1 MPRLPLR
8 NLHWQS
14 HSGPLRSIDALHI
27 DLVEGDSGPTPT
39 ATPANASTTS
49 LASSTAARDDGF
61 QTQAVGGQA
70 AAADASTETAA
81 TTKAAGSRR
90 HQIPGLRRTPYLKV
104 LLVRCDDNDSYKTS
118 VRTEIRE
125 WIKAYTPPASSK
137 KGSNQENHD
146 AWEWMI
152 VHVVLPNTVAAT
164 QPRSTGKSDGSD
176 NKSTAS
182 RWRPG
187 TSPLMEKLRA
197 DFNSSTKGSP
207 DRISQIRIGIND
219 LPYDLLP
226 RVVPAVPSGYNEVE
240 QDAERAWADLVTKF
254 KTLILNSFDQRVTQ
268 YEYDIKEKDGQR
280 SLPGWN
286 FCTFFILKE
295 GLARG
300 FENVGLVEDALV
312 GYDELGVGLD
322 MVLAE
327 QVQTGEPESHGGAM
341 LAFTEELREV
351 AKKALSG
358 SGADDDNEAV
368 DMQSTDASK
377 PQFDEI
383 PISSVK
389 KAYRD
394 MILANKVSVF
404 DFRCYIF
411 ARQLALLLR
420 LANTSFTREQLLSRL
435 KEQQESI
442 LQLHGVAPMAKAT
455 PQKEDETENLAVL
468 AEICRRTLEFIPL
481 LADVM
486 RRDIVTA
493 LSGTSKTL
501 SPTTHQTVDNLIASF
516 SFSVA
521 QQILAQ
527 TSTSA
532 LPIPA
537 SDFLSGDGLEP
548 KTSIPEPKTM
558 MHPARNSSL
567 AMDRP
572 PPTPVTVG
580 PTPTTP
586 EFPKGVSSDAD
597 DKGASFGQAGTEDLS
612 SGRAELYMIS
622 RNILR
627 NIGKKQGWSNGWTE
641 APLVGDS
648 GIEDMEEVNLNDDA
662 KPEPSLLSEYATRG
676 INSRLLASA
685 IDNTDDFYRLYEIL
699 TNKAMNHYAVAS
711 QGQAVHTCLADLAV
725 LKYHLKQY
733 KEAAAAFGQT
743 TPHFGHSGWSLLELS
758 MLIMYAHCVK
768 ESQSQDN
775 YVIVAIKL
783 LVMACAANKAQ
794 TTTRIGR
801 AIAKP
806 TLNMMPIRE
815 VAEQVFKIAQD
826 IPREIKVPL
835 LNLFASM
842 ELKDWPTYHESQDTT
857 ILTISALSLMPEE
870 ITIDSIQI
878 RAIAVNDAI
887 VKELT
892 FNNTSKTGLTPG
904 SNTFTVSCNSAIP
917 GAYSVESCILKAGKI
932 VMNLDRESASA
943 LFKKAQFSIYQ
954 RAEALD
960 LMVVASKHTSFGR
973 DNCLD
978 IQLHTGWNDVTK
990 CEIRVKPSTG
1000 GMRLLTTEAKIV
1012 DSDIALAKAPESGVF
1027 HFDVV
1032 PANTSVTVRFPYSVE
1047 LDLGDVFAKV
1057 EATYTTGSGES
1068 FQFAKS
1074 CTVPVSLALA
1084 ANVQDVFKHNALF
1097 SRFTVSTA
1105 SASPLR
1111 LYKSELQ
1118 GTDLFES
1125 SFGAP
1130 PGNAVT
1136 IFAKQPANLL
1146 YKIKP
1151 KPGAKSNK
1159 PSARTMV
1166 IKLFYSTLES
1176 EVEHLISESVTAA
1189 LSEKSLL
1196 PYLRVVLAALS
1207 SEIKASVRPHDLER
1221 AVMLGEVSTA
1231 FLFSVTWCKHFDGL
1245 GALPGSSTSASDALV
1260 ECLEAWQAATRRI
1273 ALSPT
1278 TSPSTISIPVEIPPI
1293 TIVHTAD
1300 IRPTQPATGGT
1311 NASYAI
1317 NQVLPATLHLKWTR
1331 IWDTDGTQGDDLEFS
1346 YNVTAPSDT
1355 WLIGGRRKG
1364 HFIIPGAE
1372 DGSGLCSSA
1381 ETEAEIPLML
1391 IPQREGW
1398 LPYPT
1403 VEIREVQPSDGD
1415 ADATISHQHKCETDW
1430 RNLGEVVRVINDKVG
1445 ITVSLDAS
1453 GPNGG
1458 PLLFESE
1465 SREPESGVRI
1475 IA

>member
-1 MPRLPLR
+1 MPRLPLH

-27 DLVEGDSGPTPT
+27 DLVEGDAGPTPT

-49 LASSTAARDDGF
+49 LASSTNTRDDGF

-70 AAADASTETAA
+70 AATDSSTEVAA
-81 TTKAAGSRR
+81 PAKAAGSRR

-104 LLVRCDDNDSYKTS
+104 LLVRCDDNDSYKTT
-118 VRTEIRE
+118 VRSEIRE
-125 WIKAYTPPASSK
+125 WIKAHTPPASSK

-176 NKSTAS
+176 AKTTAS

-187 TSPLMEKLRA
+187 TSPLMEKLRS

-226 RVVPAVPSGYNEVE
+226 RVVPAVPSGYSEVE
-240 QDAERAWADLVTKF
+240 QDAERAWADLITKF

-312 GYDELGVGLD
+312 GYDELSVGLD

-327 QVQTGEPESHGGAM
+327 QAQTGEPESHGGAM
-341 LAFTEELREV
+341 LSFTQELREV
-351 AKKALSG
+351 AKKAVSG
-358 SGADDDNEAV
+358 SDADDEEAV

-455 PQKEDETENLAVL
+455 PQKEDETENLGVL

-493 LSGTSKTL
+493 LAGKSKTL
-501 SPTTHQTVDNLIASF
+501 SPATHQTIDNLIASF

-532 LPIPA
+532 LPIPN

-548 KTSIPEPKTM
+548 KSSIPEPKTM

-567 AMDRP
+567 DRP

-586 EFPKGVSSDAD
+586 GFPKGVSD
-597 DKGASFGQAGTEDLS
+597 DKSAAFGQAGTEELS

-627 NIGKKQGWSNGWTE
+627 NLGKKQGWSNGWDE

-648 GIEDMEEVNLNDDA
+648 GIEDMDDVSLDDNA
-662 KPEPSLLSEYATRG
+662 KPEPSILSEHATRG

-685 IDNTDDFYRLYEIL
+685 VDNTDDFYRLYEIL
-699 TNKAMNHYAVAS
+699 TSKAMNHYAVAS
-711 QGQAVHTCLADLAV
+711 QSQAVHTCLADLAV

-733 KEAAAAFGQT
+733 KEAAAAFAQT
-743 TPHFGHSGWSLLELS
+743 TPHFGNSGWSLLELS

-801 AIAKP
+801 SISKP
-806 TLNMMPIRE
+806 ALDMTPIKD
-815 VAEQVFKIAQD
+815 VVEQLFETAQD
-826 IPREIKVPL
+826 IAREIKVPL
-835 LNLFASM
+835 LNLFANM

-857 ILTISALSLMPEE
+857 ILNISAFSLIPEE
-870 ITIDSIQI
+870 ITVDSFLI
-878 RAIAVNDAI
+878 RAAVVGDAI
-887 VKELT
+887 VKELA
-892 FNNTSKTGLTPG
+892 FNNTSKVVLKPG
-904 SNTFTVSCNSAIP
+904 SNTFAVSCNSAIP
-917 GAYSVESCILKAGKI
+917 GAYTIESCVLKAGKI
-932 VMNLDRESASA
+932 VMHFDRESASA

-978 IQLHTGWNDVTK
+978 IQLHTGWNDVNK
-990 CEIRVKPSTG
+990 CEVRVKPSTG
-1000 GMRLLTTEAKIV
+1000 GMRLLTTEAKVV
-1012 DSDIALAKAPESGVF
+1012 DSDITFSKAPEAGVF
-1027 HFDVV
+1027 QFDAV
-1032 PANTSVTVRFPYSVE
+1032 PPNTCVTVRFPYSVE

-1057 EATYTTGSGES
+1057 EATYTTKSGES
-1068 FQFAKS
+1068 FHFAKS

-1111 LYKSELQ
+1111 LYKSELL
-1118 GTDLFES
+1118 GTELFES

-1146 YKIKP
+1146 YKIQP

-1159 PSARTMV
+1159 ISARTMV
-1166 IKLFYSTLES
+1166 IKLYYSTLES
-1176 EVEHLISESVTAA
+1176 EVEHLISESITAA

-1196 PYLRVVLAALS
+1196 PYLRVVRAALS

-1221 AVMLGEVSTA
+1221 AVLLGEVSTA
-1231 FLFSVTWCKHFDGL
+1231 FLASVTWSKHFDGL
-1245 GALPGSSTSASDALV
+1245 GALPGTSVSASDALE
-1260 ECLEAWQAATRRI
+1260 ECLNAWHAATRRI
-1273 ALSPT
+1273 TLSPT
-1278 TSPSTISIPVEIPPI
+1278 TSPSTISIPVEIPPM

-1300 IRPTQPATGGT
+1300 IRITQPSTS
-1311 NASYAI
+1311 NAPYAV

-1331 IWDTDGTQGDDLEFS
+1331 IWDTEGTQGDDLEFS
-1346 YNVTAPSDT
+1346 YDVAAPGDT

-1372 DGSGLCSSA
+1372 DQSGLRSTT

-1403 VEIREVQPSDGD
+1403 VEIREVKPGDGD
-1415 ADATISHQHKCETDW
+1415 ADATVSHQHSCETDW
-1430 RNLGEVVRVINDKVG
+1430 RNLGETVRVVNDKVG

-1465 SREPESGVRI
+1465 SREPEDGVRI